1 VDLRPPGAI
10 SQSPIAAGRPAYG
23 LDVLFDWKNVMER
36 CRSTTNIVGALNKIM
51 NNTEL
56 EGKRKRAEGAVREE
70 IGKATGD
77 KSEQIRGKGE
87 AIEGRIEEGVGKAK
101 RKV

>member
-1 VDLRPPGAI
+1 
-10 SQSPIAAGRPAYG
+10 
-23 LDVLFDWKNVMER
+23 
-36 CRSTTNIVGALNKIM
+36 M

-56 EGKRKRAEGAVREE
+56 EGKRKRVEGAAREE